1 MRTVLAV
8 LGCCALTACGAVHQ
22 AALEEADAP
31 AISLAD
37 ALANCR
43 NLFPDQIA
51 QAVLRADCFVKATEA
66 AVRPTLPFPELLD
79 QENML
84 RKSLA
89 DQVQSGRASLL
100 ERNAQIVK
108 NHAAIVREEADRRK
122 AMPPE
127 IQPKTSAVATE
138 WRTSNP
144 EGCAGLGGN
153 TASCF

>member
-1 MRTVLAV
+1 MRAVFAVLACCV
-8 LGCCALTACGAVHQ
+8 LSACGAARQTV
-22 AALEEADAP
+22 LEETDAP

-51 QAVLRADCFVKATEA
+51 QAVLRADCFVAATET

-84 RKSLA
+84 RKALA

-108 NHAAIVREEADRRK
+108 GHAALVREEAGRLK

-127 IQPKTSAVATE
+127 GRPKTSAIAVE
-138 WRTSNP
+138 WRASNP

-153 TASCF
+153 TAVCF